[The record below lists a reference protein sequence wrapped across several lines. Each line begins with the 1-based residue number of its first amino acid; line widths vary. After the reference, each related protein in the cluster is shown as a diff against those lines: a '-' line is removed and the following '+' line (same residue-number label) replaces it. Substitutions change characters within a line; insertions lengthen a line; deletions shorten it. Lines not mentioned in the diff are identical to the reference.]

1 MNALFLDLLAR
12 TPGAAPALDGTVKA
26 TLVLAVA
33 GAAALALHRAS
44 AAARHLAWCLGLGAA
59 LALPVLSFVLPGW
72 SWRILSKAGEGAH
85 SAQIS
90 GADAPAPRL
99 APLLP
104 PSSRLD
110 ELALDV
116 DNHSGSVP
124 ATGSSSRPTPASSI
138 ASSSGWWGLVAVPSW
153 SWPWAAW
160 LAGALAVLSAP
171 LAGWIAVSRL
181 TSDAEPIDDAE
192 WTAQVRDLAA
202 ELGLMRRIRLLRG
215 TRAAIPMTWG
225 WIRPV
230 VLLPAEAD
238 SWGVDRRRG
247 VLLHELAHVKRLD
260 CLTQAMARAA
270 CSVYW
275 FHPLAWVA
283 ARQIRVERER
293 ACDDVVLL
301 AGARASEYAGHL
313 LEVARGL
320 RAPAPPPWRCWRW
333 HGRRSSRAACWRSST
348 RTAVAAGLTVGWR

>member
-1 MNALFLDLLAR
+1 MNAMFVDLLAR
-12 TPGAAPALDGTVKA
+12 SPRALPALDVTVRA

-33 GAAALALHRAS
+33 GVAALALHRAS

-59 LALPVLSFVLPGW
+59 LALPVLGLVLPGW
-72 SWRILSKAGEGAH
+72 SWCILPTAGEGARP
-85 SAQIS
+85 ARIS

-99 APLLP
+99 TPSLP
-104 PSSRLD
+104 PSSPLD
-110 ELALDV
+110 EFALDG
-116 DNHSGSVP
+116 DDLLGGAP
-124 ATGSSSRPTPASSI
+124 ATGSSSRPTPASPI
-138 ASSSGWWGLVAVPSW
+138 ASSSGRWGLVPAPSW
-153 SWPWAAW
+153 SWLWAAW
-160 LAGALAVLSAP
+160 LAGVLAVLSAP
-171 LAGWIAVSRL
+171 LAGWIAVGRL
-181 TSDAEPIDDAE
+181 TRDAEPIDDAE
-192 WTAQVRDLAA
+192 WTAQVSDLAA
-202 ELGLMRRIRLLRG
+202 QLGLMRRILLLRG
-215 TRAAIPMTWG
+215 ARADITMTWG

-260 CLTQAMARAA
+260 CLTQAIARAA
-270 CSVYW
+270 CAVYW

-283 ARQIRVERER
+283 ARRMRVERER

-320 RAPAPPPWRCWRW
+320 RAPAPPPWRRWRW

-348 RTAVAAGLTVGWR
+348 RTAVAAGLAVGRR